1 MQRILMTGLTGF
13 LLSLTSVA
21 WAAETYRLQ
30 VDGLACPFCAYGVEK
45 KLNQVE
51 GVESIDIRI
60 NEGLVLVTAG
70 DDAQFDQARA
80 EQIMKEAGFTLSGFE
95 KVAPAE

>member
-1 MQRILMTGLTGF
+1 MQRILITALTAF
-13 LLSLTSVA
+13 LLSVASVA

-45 KLNQVE
+45 MLNQVE

-60 NEGLVLVTAG
+60 NEGLVLVTTS
-70 DDAQFDQARA
+70 DDTQFDQARA
-80 EQIMKEAGFTLSGFE
+80 KQIMKEAGFTLSGFE
-95 KVAPAE
+95 KVAPTE